1 MIELLRERTG
11 KQHQELERVLIPIIK
26 NVNTP
31 EKYVRLLELFYGFY
45 YPLEQHIAAH
55 MDISFPGGF
64 ERRRKAA
71 LLLDDISA
79 ISGAHATPPATSTD
93 LPEIADA
100 AQALGVM
107 YVLEGSTLG
116 GQVISQILIRNLTVP
131 ELSKSLT
138 FFNGYGTDT
147 QSYWDT
153 FVHYLQ
159 GYNGSEEQRQ
169 RMLDAA
175 ADTFLKFKSWAVRQQ
190 DLQ

>member
-11 KQHQELERVLIPIIK
+11 SQHQELERVLIPIIK

-31 EKYVRLLELFYGFY
+31 EKYVRLLELFYGYY

-64 ERRRKAA
+64 GRRRKAN
-71 LLLDDISA
+71 LLLDDIST
-79 ISGAHATPPATSTD
+79 ISGAPATPPVTNTD

-116 GQVISQILIRNLTVP
+116 GQVISQILMRNLQVP
-131 ELSKSLT
+131 ELSKALT

-169 RMLDAA
+169 RMLNAA
-175 ADTFLKFKSWAVRQQ
+175 ADTFLKFKLWAVQQ
-190 DLQ
+190 QGLQ